1 MKKCEKLIIIMLIM
15 ISIILGYSSQAMA
28 ADPETLTWVYDQPG
42 EVYKFTAPMS
52 ATYVLEA
59 WGAQRWYGT

>member
-1 MKKCEKLIIIMLIM
+1 M